1 MIPFAK
7 PTRSRGGGFICP
19 DVWSYD
25 FDDDCYRALRVNR
38 NALDPL
44 SLQAVSIRHL
54 PLHNMLR
61 LSDAWHQP
69 LPPDMRR
76 TEEQPEEGDEDFI
89 PDPVRAPQFVR
100 DLLALAE
107 QHRVFN
113 HLDGAGI
120 LRVRTWYLHH
130 HDDRRC
136 LHPRILE
143 YDADWRHWE
152 IELGSAWRTHIRPN
166 EEIQIHVAN
175 ARPVPWLHVEASPGR
190 SHHFARTLA
199 PPLLHHHHSAQDQS
213 LTCTTFLCL
222 SLLFGAACQWS
233 KTCG

>member
-1 MIPFAK
+1 MYSTTVKHDSFCEAHAK
-7 PTRSRGGGFICP
+7 PWGWFHCP

-25 FDDDCYRALRVNR
+25 FDDDCYRALRLNR
-38 NALDPL
+38 GALDPL

-69 LPPDMRR
+69 LPPDMRS
-76 TEEQPEEGDEDFI
+76 TEERPEEGDEDFI

-107 QHRVFN
+107 QHRIFN
-113 HLDGAGI
+113 QLDGAGI

-130 HDDRRC
+130 QDDRRC

-166 EEIQIHVAN
+166 EEIQIHVAMPDPYRGYMS
-175 ARPVPWLHVEASPGR
+175 RPA
-190 SHHFARTLA
+190 
-199 PPLLHHHHSAQDQS
+199 
-213 LTCTTFLCL
+213 
-222 SLLFGAACQWS
+222 
-233 KTCG
+233 